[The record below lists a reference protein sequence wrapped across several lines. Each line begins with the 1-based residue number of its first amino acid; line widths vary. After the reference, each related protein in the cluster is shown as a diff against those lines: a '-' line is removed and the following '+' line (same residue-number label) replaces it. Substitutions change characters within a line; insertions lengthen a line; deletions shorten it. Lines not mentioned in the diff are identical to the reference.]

1 MLQPVDQWSGCC
13 RASSMTPADRDAAA
27 LGAARSWEYVQTA
40 TALRHARIRRIA
52 HDLGMKVVVVIG
64 GLSYGRALP
73 HVLMAQ
79 RTSFK
84 TGA

>member
-1 MLQPVDQWSGCC
+1 MPPHLEP
-13 RASSMTPADRDAAA
+13 
-27 LGAARSWEYVQTA
+27 RSWEYVQTA
-40 TALRHARIRRIA
+40 TALRHAGIRRIA

-64 GLSYGRALP
+64 GRSYGRALP